1 MVKSKTLLNLAY
13 VHIGKTLP
21 ECFLDN
27 IYQMLLLNYSQIKV
41 YILLD
46 DDLIEDVKKK
56 YYY

>member
-27 IYQMLLLNYSQIKV
+27 IYQMLLLNH
-41 YILLD
+41 
-46 DDLIEDVKKK
+46 
-56 YYY
+56 